1 MTTPQFPAAPYP
13 PLMPFDAGF
22 IKVDDIHTLYYEQSG
37 NPSGAPV
44 VFLHGGPGAGSSPK
58 HRQFFDPA
66 HYRIII
72 FDQRGSGQSTPAG
85 ELRNNTTEL
94 LIEDIERLREKF
106 GFLKWHV
113 FGGSWGS
120 TLALAYAVAHPNRV
134 ASLTLRGIFLMTQRE
149 IDWFLYGVRAIYP
162 DAWQQFMK
170 PLKEEERKDVL
181 GNYYKLLTHENYDT
195 RLKAAQHWA
204 AFESFCCMLVPR
216 PQMVE
221 DAQDPAHSLPISRI
235 EAHYFLHNKFK
246 PEDHLLKSIDKIRH
260 IPAVIVQGR
269 YDVVCPME
277 TAWDLHKAW
286 PEAEFVLVPEAG
298 HSAFEPTIAAALVT
312 ATDKFRSIPLK

>member
-1 MTTPQFPAAPYP
+1 MTTSPQAAPYP
-13 PLMPFDAGF
+13 PLIPFDAGF

-85 ELRNNTTEL
+85 ELRNNTTGL
-94 LIEDIERLREKF
+94 LIEDIEMLREKF

-181 GNYYKLLTHENYDT
+181 GNYYKLLTHENYDV

-235 EAHYFLHNKFK
+235 EAHYFLYNKFT

-286 PEAEFVLVPEAG
+286 PEAEWVLVPEAG

-312 ATDKFRSIPLK
+312 ATDKFRNIPLK

>member
-1 MTTPQFPAAPYP
+1 MTTSQPQAAPYP

-94 LIEDIERLREKF
+94 LIEDIEMLREKF

-134 ASLTLRGIFLMTQRE
+134 ASLTSTAYARST
-149 IDWFLYGVRAIYP
+149 P
-162 DAWQQFMK
+162 
-170 PLKEEERKDVL
+170 
-181 GNYYKLLTHENYDT
+181 THG
-195 RLKAAQHWA
+195 
-204 AFESFCCMLVPR
+204 S
-216 PQMVE
+216 
-221 DAQDPAHSLPISRI
+221 SS
-235 EAHYFLHNKFK
+235 
-246 PEDHLLKSIDKIRH
+246 
-260 IPAVIVQGR
+260 
-269 YDVVCPME
+269 
-277 TAWDLHKAW
+277 
-286 PEAEFVLVPEAG
+286 
-298 HSAFEPTIAAALVT
+298 
-312 ATDKFRSIPLK
+312 

>member
-1 MTTPQFPAAPYP
+1 MTVSQPQTAPYP
-13 PLMPFDAGF
+13 PLMPFDAGY
-22 IKVDDIHTLYYEQSG
+22 IKVDDIHTIYYEQSG
-37 NPSGAPV
+37 NPEGAPV
-44 VFLHGGPGAGSSPK
+44 IFLHGGPGAGSSPK

-94 LIEDIERLREKF
+94 LIQDIEMLREKF

-170 PLKEEERKDVL
+170 PLKEDERKDVL
-181 GNYYKLLTHENYDT
+181 GNYYKLLTHENYDI

-204 AFESFCCMLVPR
+204 AFESFCCMLIPR

-235 EAHYFLHNKFK
+235 EAHYFLYNKFK

-269 YDVVCPME
+269 YDVVCPIE

-286 PEAEFVLVPEAG
+286 PEAEFVLVPDAG
-298 HSAFEPTIAAALVT
+298 HSAFEPTIASALVA
-312 ATDKFRSIPLK
+312 ATDKFRTIPVK

>member
-1 MTTPQFPAAPYP
+1 MTVLQPQTAPYP

-22 IKVDDIHTLYYEQSG
+22 IKVDDIHTIYYEQSG
-37 NPSGAPV
+37 NPAGAPV

-72 FDQRGSGQSTPAG
+72 FDQRGSGQSTPPG

-94 LIEDIERLREKF
+94 LIEDIEMLREKF
-106 GFLKWHV
+106 GFLNWHV

-170 PLKEEERKDVL
+170 PLKEDERKDVL
-181 GNYYKLLTHENYDT
+181 VNYYKLLTHENYDI

-204 AFESFCCMLVPR
+204 AFESFCCMLIPR

-235 EAHYFLHNKFK
+235 EAHYFLYNKFK
-246 PEDHLLKSIDKIRH
+246 PENHLLENIGKIRH

-269 YDVVCPME
+269 YDVICPIE

-286 PEAEFVLVPEAG
+286 PEAEFVLVPDAG

-312 ATDKFRSIPLK
+312 ATDKFRTIPIK